1 MISYLQA
8 YYFYELVIHRKWEK
22 KTHQTIHCCE
32 QWNKLA
38 EGEDSTTA
46 QNTPPNTAAL
56 QQHYLFCTYIFKAL
70 LPCLS
75 MHYTISS
82 FFLGDL
88 HSSPHSAMRSN
99 GSLKILLESQ
109 LHSLAHF
116 RERTKNNHKPFL
128 LLEGIF
134 FTSSTFFGKIRTL
147 HTLCLYY
154 SSVQEGDYDSWNSN
168 FRWHEIGHQTRS
180 FSLM

>member
-1 MISYLQA
+1 MISYMQA

-99 GSLKILLESQ
+99 GSLTILLESQ

-134 FTSSTFFGKIRTL
+134 FTSSTFFLVRQGLYISFVYITVQSRKGIMTVGIPTLGGMKLAIRHCHFL
-147 HTLCLYY
+147 
-154 SSVQEGDYDSWNSN
+154 
-168 FRWHEIGHQTRS
+168 
-180 FSLM
+180 